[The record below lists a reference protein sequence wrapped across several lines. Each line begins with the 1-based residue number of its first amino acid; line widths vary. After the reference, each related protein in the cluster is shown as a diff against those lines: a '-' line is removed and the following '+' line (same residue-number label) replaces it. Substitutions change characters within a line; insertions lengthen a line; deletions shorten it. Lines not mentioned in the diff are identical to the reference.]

1 MICLGD
7 PRDSRATGVLRLL
20 SVLLTNAYDLEEKQR
35 ILKDEF
41 DIVATESLRKGMKSV
56 CNLGEGV
63 LEKGMD
69 LVSQLYGKLLSD
81 GRMEDLKKATNDKG
95 FRESLM
101 EEYGISMTF

>member
-1 MICLGD
+1 
-7 PRDSRATGVLRLL
+7 
-20 SVLLTNAYDLEEKQR
+20 
-35 ILKDEF
+35 
-41 DIVATESLRKGMKSV
+41 MKSV

-81 GRMEDLKKATNDKG
+81 GRMEDLKKATSDKG

>member
-1 MICLGD
+1 
-7 PRDSRATGVLRLL
+7 
-20 SVLLTNAYDLEEKQR
+20 
-35 ILKDEF
+35 
-41 DIVATESLRKGMKSV
+41 MKSV

>member
-1 MICLGD
+1 MD
-7 PRDSRATGVLRLL
+7 
-20 SVLLTNAYDLEEKQR
+20 YDIYELWLYK
-35 ILKDEF
+35 
-41 DIVATESLRKGMKSV
+41 KGMKSV

-69 LVSQLYGKLLSD
+69 LVNQLYGKLLSD